1 MSRVLLVAAAVGA
14 ATVLVADWMARTDVG
29 PDPGLSL
36 LAMAIVATVLAYSHV
51 RKCWECNNV
60 ALHRDN
66 VRPHVLCKK
75 CGSQDTRLVPCKS
88 QKR

>member
-1 MSRVLLVAAAVGA
+1 MTAEEFVTEQICDLAGTYDADHKVIEAAV
-14 ATVLVADWMARTDVG
+14 
-29 PDPGLSL
+29 
-36 LAMAIVATVLAYSHV
+36 AIILAYSHV
-51 RKCWECNNV
+51 RKCWKCNNV

-75 CGSQDTRLVPCKS
+75 CGSQDTRLVPSKS